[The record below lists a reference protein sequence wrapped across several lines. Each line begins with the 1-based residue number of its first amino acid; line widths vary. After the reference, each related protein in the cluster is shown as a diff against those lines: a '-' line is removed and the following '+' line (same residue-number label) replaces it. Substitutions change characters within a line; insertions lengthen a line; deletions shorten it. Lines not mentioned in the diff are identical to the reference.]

1 MTSRLLFDSNLFPNT
16 VCSEAV
22 AGAGGAAEGAVN
34 GFTERFQK
42 QAEKQAEKQAD
53 LMMLPPSLRVSKAAG
68 LEGSAP
74 PYHTLYPE

>member
-1 MTSRLLFDSNLFPNT
+1 
-16 VCSEAV
+16 
-22 AGAGGAAEGAVN
+22 VN
-34 GFTERFQK
+34 GFTERFQKQAGK